1 MKTFT
6 DLLAELEEKETDAEY
21 DKRMRKTARTLK
33 KSARK
38 GKRKKLIRKIR
49 RRDNEALQR
58 SANAQAKRQVIG
70 NFTGKAS
77 AKRRKVTQKQGMIDR
92 LQKKLFKQLKK
103 AEPER
108 VKAAKAAKAKK

>member
-38 GKRKKLIRKIR
+38 GKRKKLIRK
-49 RRDNEALQR
+49 
-58 SANAQAKRQVIG
+58 
-70 NFTGKAS
+70 
-77 AKRRKVTQKQGMIDR
+77 
-92 LQKKLFKQLKK
+92 
-103 AEPER
+103 
-108 VKAAKAAKAKK
+108 